1 MDGKDFLDGLLK
13 LIAYISPLIAV
24 VWVIARTHAQIKTNT
39 SDIEKMKDKLTK
51 DFSQLQKIASQ
62 DAKIEKIE
70 KDLEDE
76 RNARIKLAESV
87 SEIKID
93 VKAVAT
99 KMDLLLEMAKMGH
112 LKNETKD

>member
-1 MDGKDFLDGLLK
+1 MEGKEAVDICLT
-13 LIAYISPLIAV
+13 LIKYITPLAALVWAIA
-24 VWVIARTHAQIKTNT
+24 HKDAQIKQNT
-39 SDIEKMKDKLTK
+39 SDIKKMKDNLVK
-51 DFSQLQKIASQ
+51 DFAALQKVTIH
-62 DAKIEKIE
+62 DDKLKKIE

-76 RNARIKLAESV
+76 RNARIKLTESV

-112 LKNETKD
+112 LKNETKK